1 MQLRPRHLVLA
12 LGLAVAAAGMA
23 GCRSLLSQRPPT
35 PAALRI
41 GTMAESPPM
50 AFRLKGR
57 WTGLEIDLGRALA
70 ERLDMKPVFV
80 ALPPDQLAPALLE
93 GRVDI
98 LMAGLSI
105 TEERRVQMDFSTPYL
120 VVGQTALLR
129 TADRLRYTTEIKIRA
144 ASGRVGAVTGSTGDR
159 HASRYFTQATRVEF
173 PSAGNAV
180 EALLHDQIDLLVH
193 DAPALWWLAQHQNG
207 LALAPVLFAREEVA
221 WGFRRGSVTLRES
234 ANAAL
239 AQWQG
244 DGTLET
250 ILNKWIPVSK

>member
-12 LGLAVAAAGMA
+12 LGLAVAAAGVA
-23 GCRSLLSQRPPT
+23 GCRSPLSPRPPT
-35 PAALRI
+35 QAALRI
-41 GTMAESPPM
+41 GTVAESPPM

-70 ERLDMKPVFV
+70 KHLDMKPVFI

-120 VVGQTALLR
+120 VVGQTALLH

-144 ASGRVGAVTGSTGDR
+144 ASGRVGAVAGSSGAR
-159 HASRYFTQATRVEF
+159 HVTRYFTQAQRVEF
-173 PSAGNAV
+173 PSASDAV
-180 EALLHDQIDLLVH
+180 AALRQTQIDLLVH
-193 DAPALWWLAQHQNG
+193 DAPALWWLARPRHD

-221 WGFRRGSVTLRES
+221 WGFRRGSVTLREA
-234 ANAAL
+234 ANQAL
-239 AQWQG
+239 AQWQE
-244 DGTLET
+244 DGSLEATLHQ
-250 ILNKWIPVSK
+250 WIPVSK